1 MRKFV
6 KKSNKIITDQSL
18 FLIIRLATLEV
29 EPGSAHHLNWTSD
42 RSDDRELQQIPHH
55 HRICPYFYQPTL
67 KCVLPHQNQVFEMR
81 KVPIFEL

>member
-42 RSDDRELQQIPHH
+42 RSDDRELQ
-55 HRICPYFYQPTL
+55 
-67 KCVLPHQNQVFEMR
+67 
-81 KVPIFEL
+81 